1 MRPNAQPA
9 TRGEDRRRRAP
20 TGTPCAKR
28 GRRNRTQSG
37 TAPARGVDAPSQ
49 RAKPMGNRDG
59 ARHPKGDRPTHA
71 PGPGPRSPVPER
83 RRVPRRRERR
93 ATLASGCD
101 DGKRKAPKRAVH
113 SLEAMRKNSGSDL
126 LSHNVTV
133 AVPSAPKSLTSEFG
147 MGSGGTSSI
156 SPPENFGLHRNPNS
170 ATERIL
176 RERLAEGGRTSSI
189 LPLRHDQASRPIS
202 TRQLRALQR
211 FHTGPINLVVSEG
224 S

>member
-1 MRPNAQPA
+1 M
-9 TRGEDRRRRAP
+9 G
-20 TGTPCAKR
+20 AK
-28 GRRNRTQSG
+28 
-37 TAPARGVDAPSQ
+37 
-49 RAKPMGNRDG
+49 DG
-59 ARHPKGDRPTHA
+59 ARHPQGGRTTHA
-71 PGPGPRSPVPER
+71 PGPGPRTAPGSEA
-83 RRVPRRRERR
+83 PRK
-93 ATLASGCD
+93 ASNTRPGMRD

-202 TRQLRALQR
+202 TSQLRALQR
-211 FHTGPINLVVSEG
+211 FHPWPINLVVYKG

>member
-1 MRPNAQPA
+1 MSTRRGRLDQQRQRNA
-9 TRGEDRRRRAP
+9 GDEIERRAEARRLEASTRHRSEQQP
-20 TGTPCAKR
+20 CATGT
-28 GRRNRTQSG
+28 
-37 TAPARGVDAPSQ
+37 ARGT
-49 RAKPMGNRDG
+49 RRGI
-59 ARHPKGDRPTHA
+59 DRPTPRA
-71 PGPGPRSPVPER
+71 PGSEAPRKASNTRPGMR
-83 RRVPRRRERR
+83 
-93 ATLASGCD
+93 D

-156 SPPENFGLHRNPNS
+156 SPPENLGLHRNPNS

-202 TRQLRALQR
+202 TSQLRALQR
-211 FHTGPINLVVSEG
+211 FHPWPINLVVYKG